1 MVKLERRSR
10 GGGRLYLSVRKDD
23 VDEVEEALTALED
36 ATGETA
42 SQIIVRLIRD
52 AAKNVP
58 RRKQEDK
65 QHVQS

>member
-1 MVKLERRSR
+1 MVKLERRIR

-23 VDEVEEALTALED
+23 IDEVEEALTALED

-58 RRKQEDK
+58 RRKLEDK
-65 QHVQS
+65 PHDQS